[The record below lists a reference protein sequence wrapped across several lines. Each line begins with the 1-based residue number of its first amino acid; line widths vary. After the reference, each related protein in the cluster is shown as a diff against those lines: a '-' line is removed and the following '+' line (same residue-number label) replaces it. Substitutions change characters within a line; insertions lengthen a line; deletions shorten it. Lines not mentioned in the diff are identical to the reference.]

1 MAYSYE
7 AKQGPQHIQLAQE
20 LMDTSFYLNSTVT
33 TLRHEVSALASSIKI
48 YLITKA
54 NTNSGGGLIVVVFF
68 ATFVV
73 TKLSGTKMT
82 ILMFLTILFQLL
94 SRKFPLPEG
103 QTVLTEGQLNQ
114 YTREYLQILVTK
126 KLLVRF
132 IVA

>member
-20 LMDTSFYLNSTVT
+20 LMETSFYLNSTVT
-33 TLRHEVSALASSIKI
+33 ALRHEVSALASSIKI
-48 YLITKA
+48 DLITKA

-82 ILMFLTILFQLL
+82 ILMFLLILFQLL

-114 YTREYLQILVTK
+114 YTRKYLQILVTK